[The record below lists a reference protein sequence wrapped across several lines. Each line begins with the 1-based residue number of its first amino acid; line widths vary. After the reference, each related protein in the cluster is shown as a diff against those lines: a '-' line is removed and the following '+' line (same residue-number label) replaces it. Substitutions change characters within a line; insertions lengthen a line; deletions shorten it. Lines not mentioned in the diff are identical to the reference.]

1 VTESPGIQNGIR
13 LETVI
18 PNGAASLES
27 ILRTEELL
35 GRRSRL
41 PDHEKENSAL
51 AALVGALADS
61 PRTILQTL
69 SDKVLDVLEADSAGL
84 SLLTK
89 DNKRFYWAAIAGAWQ
104 PHAGG
109 GTPRDFGPCGD
120 VLDRNVPMLF
130 THWERRYPYLGAAL
144 PLAEEGLLVP
154 FFVKGR
160 SVGTI
165 WAIAHNGQRKFD
177 REDLRLLESMGRF
190 ASAAYQTVESIE
202 DLKVEIAAREKA
214 ETELRELAGSLEAQV
229 TARTEEL
236 EQRNRQ
242 LADARVLLAEEKLQL
257 ERSEAFLARAQGLS
271 RTGSWHLNLRTGTIA
286 WSRELATILG
296 FESESE
302 SASDPL
308 FLQRIHPE
316 DRFRVDQIRSAAIT
330 ERKDYDVEYRLC
342 LPGVIKH
349 VHAVGNYSVSDSGDP
364 EYIGAVMD
372 ITERK
377 RAEEDSRRS
386 EAFLAQAQRLSRTG
400 SFSWRV
406 ATDEIACSVELHRI
420 FELDTPAPVTLEAI
434 RTRIHPED
442 MHLIDAMILHAR
454 AEARDFEYEPTLQ
467 MPDGSIKYLH
477 LIAHGVRDQDG
488 RLEYIGSVQDVTQ
501 RRLSEDALAKART
514 DLAHVSRVSSLG
526 VLTSSIAH
534 EVNQPLSG
542 IVTNASTCL
551 RMLGAD
557 PPNVEGARETA
568 RRTIR
573 DGNRAS
579 EVISRLRSLFANK
592 GAATELVHLNEATR
606 EVIALSSSRLQRDRA
621 ILRTELADDLPPV
634 SGDRVQLQQV
644 ILNLLQ
650 NALDAMSTVDD
661 RPRQLVVRTERD
673 EGDRVRLT
681 VQDAGVGFGPQ
692 VGERLF
698 EAFYTTKSDGMGI
711 GLSVSRAIIERH
723 RGRLWAAPNDGP
735 GAAVAFS
742 IPCVAGDGAARN
754 REGIISAPVL
764 ADAERVM
771 RSL

>member
-1 VTESPGIQNGIR
+1 MWFQ
-13 LETVI
+13 
-18 PNGAASLES
+18 GA
-27 ILRTEELL
+27 RQDQC
-35 GRRSRL
+35 RS
-41 PDHEKENSAL
+41 
-51 AALVGALADS
+51 DS
-61 PRTILQTL
+61 
-69 SDKVLDVLEADSAGL
+69 
-84 SLLTK
+84 
-89 DNKRFYWAAIAGAWQ
+89 
-104 PHAGG
+104 
-109 GTPRDFGPCGD
+109 
-120 VLDRNVPMLF
+120 
-130 THWERRYPYLGAAL
+130 
-144 PLAEEGLLVP
+144 
-154 FFVKGR
+154 
-160 SVGTI
+160 
-165 WAIAHNGQRKFD
+165 QRKFD

-229 TARTEEL
+229 RARTEEV

-242 LADARVLLAEEKLQL
+242 LADARALLADEKLQL
-257 ERSEAFLARAQGLS
+257 ERSEAFLAKAQRLS
-271 RTGSWHLNLRTGTIA
+271 HTGSWHLNLRTGKIA
-286 WSRELATILG
+286 WSHELATILG
-296 FESESE
+296 FESEGE

-316 DRFRVDQIRSAAIT
+316 DRASVDRIRSAAIS
-330 ERKDYDVEYRLC
+330 ERKDYDLEYRLC

-349 VHAVGNYSVSDSGDP
+349 VHAVGNYSVSDFGDP

-377 RAEEDSRRS
+377 RAEEDLRRS

-406 ATDEIACSVELHRI
+406 ATDEITCSVELHRI
-420 FELDTPAPVTLEAI
+420 FEFDAPAPVTLEAI
-434 RTRIHPED
+434 RKRIHPD
-442 MHLIDAMILHAR
+442 DLHLIDAMILHAR
-454 AEARDFEYEPTLQ
+454 VEARDFEYEPTLR
-467 MPDGSIKYLH
+467 MPDGSIKHLH

-526 VLTSSIAH
+526 VLTASIAH

-592 GAATELVHLNEATR
+592 GAATELVDLNEATR
-606 EVIALSSSRLQRDRA
+606 EVIALSSSRLQRDRVV
-621 ILRTELADDLPPV
+621 LQTELADDLPPV

-650 NALDAMSTVDD
+650 NALDAMSAVDD
-661 RPRQLVVRTERD
+661 RARQLVVRTECD
-673 EGDRVRLT
+673 EGDQVRLT

-735 GAAVAFS
+735 GVAFS
-742 IPCVAGDGAARN
+742 FSVPCADESGAGRGGG
-754 REGIISAPVL
+754 GIIPAPVR

>member
-1 VTESPGIQNGIR
+1 
-13 LETVI
+13 
-18 PNGAASLES
+18 
-27 ILRTEELL
+27 
-35 GRRSRL
+35 
-41 PDHEKENSAL
+41 
-51 AALVGALADS
+51 
-61 PRTILQTL
+61 
-69 SDKVLDVLEADSAGL
+69 
-84 SLLTK
+84 
-89 DNKRFYWAAIAGAWQ
+89 
-104 PHAGG
+104 
-109 GTPRDFGPCGD
+109 
-120 VLDRNVPMLF
+120 
-130 THWERRYPYLGAAL
+130 
-144 PLAEEGLLVP
+144 
-154 FFVKGR
+154 
-160 SVGTI
+160 
-165 WAIAHNGQRKFD
+165 
-177 REDLRLLESMGRF
+177 
-190 ASAAYQTVESIE
+190 
-202 DLKVEIAAREKA
+202 
-214 ETELRELAGSLEAQV
+214 
-229 TARTEEL
+229 
-236 EQRNRQ
+236 
-242 LADARVLLAEEKLQL
+242 
-257 ERSEAFLARAQGLS
+257 
-271 RTGSWHLNLRTGTIA
+271 
-286 WSRELATILG
+286 
-296 FESESE
+296 
-302 SASDPL
+302 
-308 FLQRIHPE
+308 
-316 DRFRVDQIRSAAIT
+316 
-330 ERKDYDVEYRLC
+330 
-342 LPGVIKH
+342 VIKH
-349 VHAVGNYSVSDSGDP
+349 VHAVGNYSASDSGDP

-526 VLTSSIAH
+526 VLTASIAH

-742 IPCVAGDGAARN
+742 IPCVAGDGAGRN
-754 REGIISAPVL
+754 REGIISTPVL

>member
-154 FFVKGR
+154 FLVKGR

-214 ETELRELAGSLEAQV
+214 ESELRELAGSLEAQV
-229 TARTEEL
+229 TARTEDL

-242 LADARVLLAEEKLQL
+242 LADARALLAEEKLQL

-271 RTGSWHLNLRTGTIA
+271 RTGSWHLSLRTGTIA

-349 VHAVGNYSVSDSGDP
+349 VHAVGNYSASDSGDP

-377 RAEEDSRRS
+377 RAEEDLRRS

-406 ATDEIACSVELHRI
+406 ATDEIACSAELHRI
-420 FELDTPAPVTLEAI
+420 FALDTPAPVTLEAI
-434 RTRIHPED
+434 RARIHPED

-454 AEARDFEYEPTLQ
+454 ADARDFEYEPTLQ

-477 LIAHGVRDQDG
+477 LIAHGVRDHDG

-526 VLTSSIAH
+526 VLTASIAH

-592 GAATELVHLNEATR
+592 GAATESVDLNEATR

-742 IPCVAGDGAARN
+742 IPCVAGDGAGRN